1 MVRPFDPVILFLG
14 IYFKEKLL
22 KKKNS
27 VRKKDIYCV
36 TPDGEIRKK
45 CRWPTMDK

>member
-1 MVRPFDPVILFLG
+1 MDVKTHTSGQTFDPVILFLG

-27 VRKKDIYCV
+27 IRKKDIYCV
-36 TPDGEIRKK
+36 TPDGEN
-45 CRWPTMDK
+45 